1 MDKSYDLIIVGGG
14 PAGITAGIYAT
25 RQRIKTLLI
34 TKSFGGQ
41 MAQKAVGIENYPGIE
56 EISGLELIQKM
67 EKHLRK
73 RAIDILTDSVKEI
86 KKTGQDFSVTTT
98 EQKQFTAKAVI
109 VATGADPRP
118 LEIEGEKDFIGKGV
132 SYCVACDGPIYAD
145 KTVAVVGGG
154 NAGLEAAI
162 SLSKYAKKI
171 YILEYGDK
179 IKADAHNQEHV
190 KKIANI
196 TIITK
201 AALKK
206 IQGQKFVDAVVYE
219 ERDSKKII
227 TLPVQ
232 GLFVEIGSQPATS
245 FIKGLA
251 HFNERD
257 EIIVDPRTGETSLPG
272 LFSAGDA
279 DDVPYKQ
286 IIIAC
291 GEGAKAAL
299 STSIYLQKNGQY

>member
-1 MDKSYDLIIVGGG
+1 MDKSYELIIVGGG
-14 PAGITAGIYAT
+14 PAGITAGIYAS
-25 RQRIKTLLI
+25 RQKIKTLLI

-41 MAQKAVGIENYPGIE
+41 MAQKAVGIENYPGFE
-56 EISGLELIQKM
+56 EISGFELIQKM
-67 EKHLRK
+67 EKHLKK
-73 RAIDILTDSVKEI
+73 REIDVLLDQVKTI
-86 KKTGQDFSVTTT
+86 QKNDNDFSVATISGK
-98 EQKQFTAKAVI
+98 EFQSKAVI

-118 LEIEGEKDFIGKGV
+118 LEVAGEKDFVGKGV
-132 SYCVACDGPIYAD
+132 SYCVACDGPLYAG

-162 SLSKYAKKI
+162 SLSKYAEKV
-171 YILEYGDK
+171 YILEYGDQ

-190 KKIANI
+190 RKLTNI
-196 TIITK
+196 EILTNVASK
-201 AALKK
+201 R
-206 IQGQKFVDAVVYE
+206 IQGKKFVDSLVYE
-219 ERDSKKII
+219 DRKSGKEI
-227 TLPVQ
+227 TLPIQ

-257 EIIVDPRTGETSLPG
+257 EIIVDPRTGETSVAG

-299 STSIYLQKNGQY
+299 SASIYLQKNGHH